1 MAYAAIKEHELAD
14 DAPSRGKPESRKTPC
29 GVFDASAAQ
38 AGRLEAPH
46 TESPLDDFRRRVKER
61 YRAEFR
67 PLALGHCKDQ
77 RVANEAI
84 DAAFAEAFDSLSA
97 CGNPARFREWFREIL
112 VRKCKERSGNVR
124 TTRPLR
130 ITDLKKSD

>member
-1 MAYAAIKEHELAD
+1 MAYAAMKERELAD
-14 DAPSRGKPESRKTPC
+14 DAPRRDKPEPRKTPC

-46 TESPLDDFRRRVKER
+46 TKSPLDDYRRRVKER

-67 PLALGHCKDQ
+67 PFALGHCKDQ
-77 RVANEAI
+77 RGADEAI

-97 CGNPARFREWFREIL
+97 CGSPERFREWFREIL
-112 VRKCKERSGNVR
+112 VRKCQERSGKVR

-130 ITDLKKSD
+130 VSDLKKGD